1 MANREDYKSP
11 EYLAWR
17 RRVMAR
23 DDFTCQLSGIKGGE
37 LEVHHIVPWAKAPNL
52 RHVVSNG
59 ITLSK
64 ELHQKL
70 VTGNEEKYQQ
80 QFRQKASENNAK
92 YLNRSVSGKNK
103 GKSTKPKFAV
113 KKWRKRNP
121 RLRY

>member
-1 MANREDYKSP
+1 MADREDYNSP

-37 LEVHHIVPWAKAPNL
+37 LEVHHIVPWAKSPHL
-52 RHVVSNG
+52 RYVVSNG

-70 VTGNEEKYQQ
+70 VTGNEEKYEE
-80 QFRQKASENNAK
+80 QFKEAAAKNNAN
-92 YLNRSVSGKNK
+92 YLNKSVSGKKK
-103 GKSTKPKFAV
+103 GKTTKPKFAIG
-113 KKWRKRNP
+113 KWRKRNP